1 MTITDTILI
10 GKFKSLHK
18 DKRNKIPLIQKLL
31 NLGILTWIC
40 YNLYQIWVLHGSYR
54 ILINAFPALGR

>member
-1 MTITDTILI
+1 MIKNGGI
-10 GKFKSLHK
+10 FCERMR
-18 DKRNKIPLIQKLL
+18 KRNKIPLIQKLL